1 MKRRSLLAFAIIAMI
16 SGPALAASA
25 GSTPLSDADK
35 ALVQKATDYIQT
47 LKTAQARFTQTDAK
61 GSVTTGVFS
70 LQRPGKARFA
80 YDAPASLTVVSD
92 GYNVNVYDAR
102 LKTFDQYPL
111 GQTPL
116 VLLLARQVRLD
127 RGVAIAAVERTK
139 DGFTITARDAKK
151 EAEGRISMSF
161 SEHPLMLKGWSVI
174 DAQGLN
180 TSVALEPLKTNLAL
194 NGDLF
199 VLRDPR
205 PHIGKP

>member
-1 MKRRSLLAFAIIAMI
+1 MKRRSLLAFILVAAVA
-16 SGPALAASA
+16 SPALAAPDPI
-25 GSTPLSDADK
+25 PLSDADK
-35 ALVQKATDYIQT
+35 ALVQKATDYIQN
-47 LKTAQARFTQTDAK
+47 LKTAQARFTQTDPK
-61 GSVTTGVFS
+61 GSVTTGTFS

-80 YDAPASLTVVSD
+80 YDAPAALTVVSD

-127 RGVAIAAVERTK
+127 RGVAVVAVEHTK
-139 DGFTITARDAKK
+139 DGFTITARDARK

-161 SEHPLMLKGWSVI
+161 SDSPLMLRGWSVV
-174 DAQGLN
+174 DAQGLK
-180 TSVALEPLKTNLAL
+180 TTVALEPLKAGLAL
-194 NGDLF
+194 SGDLF

-205 PHIGKP
+205 PHFGKP

>member
-1 MKRRSLLAFAIIAMI
+1 MKRRSLLALAFAVLIG
-16 SGPALAASA
+16 SPALAAPPVA
-25 GSTPLSDADK
+25 VPLPDNDK
-35 ALVQKATDYIQT
+35 ALVQQATDYIQS

-61 GSVTTGVFS
+61 GAVTTGTFS

-127 RGVAIAAVERTK
+127 RGVAIAAVERTNG
-139 DGFTITARDAKK
+139 GFTITARDARK
-151 EAEGRISMSF
+151 EAEGRISMNF
-161 SEHPLMLKGWSVI
+161 SDSPMMLKGWSVI
-174 DAQGLN
+174 DAQGLR
-180 TSVALEPLKTNLAL
+180 TTVALEPLKTNISLS
-194 NGDLF
+194 GDLF
-199 VLRDPR
+199 VLRDPHPHTGR
-205 PHIGKP
+205 P